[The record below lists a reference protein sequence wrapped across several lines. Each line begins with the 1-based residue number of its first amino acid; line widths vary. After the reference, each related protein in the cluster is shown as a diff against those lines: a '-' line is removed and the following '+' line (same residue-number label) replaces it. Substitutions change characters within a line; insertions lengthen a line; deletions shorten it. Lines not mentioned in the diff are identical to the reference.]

1 MPETPWWLSLILAWV
16 PFVATMALY
25 LYFIRTMRAV
35 LSTRDGCAIADVV
48 QDLSNEIRK
57 SNARPD

>member
-1 MPETPWWLSLILAWV
+1 
-16 PFVATMALY
+16 
-25 LYFIRTMRAV
+25 MRAV